1 METQLCWR
9 GGVQT
14 LGSVRKT
21 KPPPLHSPHPS
32 DPSFLLNL
40 ASFFFFL
47 LQLNLVSSV
56 TMSKN
61 LPSASPPNLPQTPT
75 TPTAP
80 ITPMAAMPQVPS
92 VLGGANVPSMGAMR
106 RRHSD
111 KYSMQLSSGELRKTN
126 KQTTHDTLK
135 KNAKASLKSWESLV
149 MQTDRKPL
157 AA

>member
-1 METQLCWR
+1 MM
-9 GGVQT
+9 
-14 LGSVRKT
+14 
-21 KPPPLHSPHPS
+21 PS
-32 DPSFLLNL
+32 
-40 ASFFFFL
+40 ASLSTHVCVSLSHIINHDSHIVFFL
-47 LQLNLVSSV
+47 PQLNLVSSV

-111 KYSMQLSSGELRKTN
+111 KYSMPLSSGRTN
-126 KQTTHDTLK
+126 YSALHSSCFIKHRCIF
-135 KNAKASLKSWESLV
+135 V
-149 MQTDRKPL
+149 PCKPIFIS
-157 AA
+157 